1 MINIYL
7 CDDEPWIRQEIET
20 IIQRQ
25 ILIHGY
31 DMEIVRSTG
40 KPEELL
46 NLCGQDGGGCIY
58 FLDVELKGS
67 AMDGFEL
74 GKKIRALD
82 GGSTIIYIT
91 SFANMAFRTFQY
103 HIEAMDYIV
112 KGDGERM
119 RSSIAECLSE
129 VVKRLEAQGKK
140 GERAYYTIRFLDTVR
155 QIPVD
160 EIYYF
165 ETSPRAH
172 KVILY
177 ASQETMEFPGN
188 LTEIGDELG
197 DSFFRSHRAYL
208 INLKQVKE
216 LLLKENT
223 LIMKDGSRCLV
234 ARNMKSRL
242 LKLLTE

>member
-7 CDDEPWIRQEIET
+7 CDDEPWVRQEIET

-46 NLCGQDGGGCIY
+46 NLCGQDG
-58 FLDVELKGS
+58 
-67 AMDGFEL
+67 
-74 GKKIRALD
+74 

-119 RSSIAECLSE
+119 RSSIADCLSE

-177 ASQETMEFPGN
+177 ASQETIEFPGN

-208 INLKQVKE
+208 INLNQVKE
-216 LLLKENT
+216 LLLKENA